1 MTIPLDDVP
10 LCSVPDVA
18 RELEDL
24 GYTDLWTAEGMGAD
38 GFTPLAAALGVT
50 SSVHLGVAIAPVFT
64 RGPALLAQTAATMAA
79 MAPGRFTL
87 GLGASSDVIRS
98 EERRVGKECV
108 RTCRSRWSPAH

>member
-50 SSVHLGVAIAPVFT
+50 SSVHLGVALAPVFT

-79 MAPGRFTL
+79 MAPGRFTP
-87 GLGASSDVIRS
+87 GLGASADVTVAS
-98 EERRVGKECV
+98 GHCV
-108 RTCRSRWSPAH
+108 PFHTPPSHPRATP